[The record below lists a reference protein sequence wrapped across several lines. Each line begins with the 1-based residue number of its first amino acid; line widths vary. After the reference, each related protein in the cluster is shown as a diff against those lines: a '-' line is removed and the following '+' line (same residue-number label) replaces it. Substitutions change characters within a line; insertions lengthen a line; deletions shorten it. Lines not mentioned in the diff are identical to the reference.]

1 MIFFHP
7 RTHLVNVPTLASQNY
22 DSFSSCTCDDLDS
35 FENNGLILQSP
46 SFWLYLFFFFS
57 DHFVI
62 QVSSVSQSC
71 LSLCDPM
78 EYSMPGL
85 LSITK
90 SWGLLKLM
98 SIESVMPSNHQ
109 LCCYFIHLFLIFEKH
124 EVNYHYCVM
133 SRVYITNMNFIFQ
146 DFVVQWLRI
155 HLAMQETWFNSSLG
169 NWNPTWVSQ
178 LSSQAATAEPTCSE
192 TCKSQLES
200 PSNYSKDPSNPN

>member
-1 MIFFHP
+1 M
-7 RTHLVNVPTLASQNY
+7 TVSDYLVV
-22 DSFSSCTCDDLDS
+22 CDDLDS

-46 SFWLYLFFFFS
+46 SFWLFFFFS
-57 DHFVI
+57 DHFI
-62 QVSSVSQSC
+62 LQISSVSQSC

-85 LSITK
+85 LCITK

-146 DFVVQWLRI
+146 DFPCGPVL
-155 HLAMQETWFNSSLG
+155 N
-169 NWNPTWVSQ
+169 NP
-178 LSSQAATAEPTCSE
+178 
-192 TCKSQLES
+192 
-200 PSNYSKDPSNPN
+200 PSNAGDMAQSLFGELKSHLSGTT